1 MFYHISLLLQK
12 RFSVVDEFV
21 MYVNNYSCLNQFVYH
36 FLDFIRLCR
45 SCNSLTNFW
54 NMYEVA
60 MINIAKTEEYYMFNT
75 VLRKIPDIWSF
86 VVGQNVDK

>member
-1 MFYHISLLLQK
+1 
-12 RFSVVDEFV
+12 
-21 MYVNNYSCLNQFVYH
+21 
-36 FLDFIRLCR
+36 
-45 SCNSLTNFW
+45 
-54 NMYEVA
+54 MYEVA